1 MERAY
6 AIAYGITHN
15 HHDAE
20 DLSQE
25 AFIKVWNSINSFTG
39 KSKFLYMGS
48 PYSCKS
54 VYRLSAE
61 TFLFK
66 NFLYIGF

>member
-6 AIAYGITHN
+6 AIAYRITHN
-15 HHDAE
+15 HHDAQ

-39 KSKFLYMGS
+39 KSSFYTWF
-48 PYSCKS
+48 
-54 VYRLSAE
+54 YRILVNLCIDFQRKHS
-61 TFLFK
+61 F
-66 NFLYIGF
+66 